1 MYFNLYWTDLSP
13 IEYMIV
19 SKSWH
24 QLDSVSNKFLTV
36 EKKKKHFD
44 EKSPR
49 CKSTFILEKGLK
61 DKFYLLGVCARS
73 SPTLNKHERHKNK
86 HRNIRAQSWKPWRVQ
101 GRTSVLGLGLTR
113 ISGLQQ
119 GICQRPDTALNI
131 RPSTGYQVVILSY
144 PFLLIVTFDL
154 LYAMLVLLFFWWCI
168 I

>member
-1 MYFNLYWTDLSP
+1 MRTL
-13 IEYMIV
+13 
-19 SKSWH
+19 
-24 QLDSVSNKFLTV
+24 
-36 EKKKKHFD
+36 
-44 EKSPR
+44 PR

-86 HRNIRAQSWKPWRVQ
+86 HRNIRAQSWKPGEFRA
-101 GRTSVLGLGLTR
+101 VLLWLEVGVGMDR

-154 LYAMLVLLFFWWCI
+154 YQAVPIFSTLHFSVFVSN
-168 I
+168 